1 MNEPGSLWL
10 RIVEWWQIVLYHLT
24 GNTSMPPRWGAVVFA
39 VEVVVC
45 TAAYVAVWILAGV
58 YARSA
63 AFLPAAPGPALEVEP
78 EAEDGPVVAGQR
90 FTPAGD
96 DLPPWPALEPDDD
109 TPQLEP
115 APAGPHLHVVPNPPE
130 SESEAA

>member
-1 MNEPGSLWL
+1 ML

-24 GNTSMPPRWGAVVFA
+24 KDTSMPPRWGAVVFA

-58 YARSA
+58 YARPA
-63 AFLPAAPGPALEVEP
+63 AFLPAAPAPALEVEP
-78 EAEDGPVVAGQR
+78 EAEAGPVVAGQR
-90 FTPAGD
+90 FIPVGD
-96 DLPPWPALEPDDD
+96 GLPPWPALEPDEPA
-109 TPQLEP
+109 PQLEP
-115 APAGPHLHVVPNPPE
+115 APAGQQLHVVPNPPA